1 MEMEP
6 LKEAVNIAMAQI
18 EKIQQKMVHPTFYYS
33 NTASNNDEEVDVCFE
48 GGTSEKETFLKIEER
63 QYNNHISVLKAKS
76 KWIDQI
82 VAKDQVERKQY
93 EQTLSQ
99 AKREVENKENTNEVK
114 EEEEEQKA
122 QEDDEDEKVETPQVQ
137 VSMFFF
143 LYGVE
148 SEHRWEAYQ
157 LYSHLRRRR
166 RRKKEKC
173 FFSFHIQT
181 TFLLS
186 YFIPQ
191 NTLESKSSASIK
203 WMILEKKCVLR
214 TFFERRRV
222 Y

>member
-1 MEMEP
+1 LHLLPEKTATHLVEHQGIAMEMEP

-137 VSMFFF
+137 VSIFFCTVWRVSTGGRHIN
-143 LYGVE
+143 YIHT
-148 SEHRWEAYQ
+148 SEEEEEEE
-157 LYSHLRRRR
+157 
-166 RRKKEKC
+166 RKK
-173 FFSFHIQT
+173 SVSS
-181 TFLLS
+181 LS
-186 YFIPQ
+186 IFRLHFCCLTSYHKTHLSRSRAHQ
-191 NTLESKSSASIK
+191 
-203 WMILEKKCVLR
+203 
-214 TFFERRRV
+214 
-222 Y
+222 